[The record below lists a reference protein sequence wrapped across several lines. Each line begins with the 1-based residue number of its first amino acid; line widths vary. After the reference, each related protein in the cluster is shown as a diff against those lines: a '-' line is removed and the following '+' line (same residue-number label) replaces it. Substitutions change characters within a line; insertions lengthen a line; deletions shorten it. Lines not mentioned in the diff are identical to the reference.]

1 MRMVGRDTNRLS
13 SSRLAGCSS
22 LPNGGG
28 RSGTKEKLDI
38 NHWSI
43 VTTCVQTLVL
53 EGNLL
58 LPMRYL

>member
-1 MRMVGRDTNRLS
+1 MVGRDTNRLS
-13 SSRLAGCSS
+13 SSGLAGCSS

-28 RSGTKEKLDI
+28 RSGTKEKLEHKS
-38 NHWSI
+38 HWSI

-58 LPMRYL
+58 LPMRCL